1 MEGENLSVL
10 DLTASSS
17 QNSLTG
23 DLTASSSQNSLTG
36 GVVAGSSQNP
46 MPGGGSCGDSE
57 LGGSGG
63 DSEPDCG
70 ARPAVVV
77 VPGSDLDG
85 DGSNEVAGFS
95 GNCSALT
102 TSCTVSKKFEGVFQD
117 VIIIPKRNKEFSF
130 HKFPTDKY

>member
-1 MEGENLSVL
+1 MWWRNEGENLSI
-10 DLTASSS
+10 LTASSS

-46 MPGGGSCGDSE
+46 MPGGGSCGDS
-57 LGGSGG
+57 
-63 DSEPDCG
+63 DSEPD
-70 ARPAVVV
+70 RPAVVGI
-77 VPGSDLDG
+77 PGSDLDG
-85 DGSNEVAGFS
+85 AGSINEVAGFS